1 MVMMM
6 NHNLWQSYARYH
18 LGEDTIDTPGSALCL
33 SVARPGSVARRRRF
47 TLNLDFGLVFGLPTE
62 TDVVLWR
69 FMNSDYE
76 ASEKDNVDY

>member
-6 NHNLWQSYARYH
+6 NPNLWQSYARYH
-18 LGEDTIDTPGSALCL
+18 LGEDTMYTLSSALCL

-69 FMNSDYE
+69 FMKSDYE